1 MATNGGRTRRVTLE
15 SVAERAGVSLATAS
29 KVMNGRGAI
38 SSATRAAVAEAA
50 QELGYEQR
58 RRKTGRRRQ
67 IGLHLESVD
76 SGYVMGVLAGAVHA
90 ARRADVDLIVSSLGG
105 GGLTREWMA
114 EIASQQAEGVIAVVT
129 TIGPEHLRWSR
140 SLSLPLIAIDP
151 VLAEPELEGLLT
163 VGATNWEGG
172 SAAVRHLLSLGHTRI
187 GLLAGPPGSV
197 PGRQRVEGYR
207 SAMAR
212 AGLEVDEELV
222 DSRAFTAEAGEEGAR
237 RFLDLADP
245 PTAIFAAADP
255 LALGALRAAEARG
268 VRVPEQLSVIGF
280 DDTMMTRWTTP
291 PLSAVSQ
298 PLFSL
303 GQVAVERLL
312 ALAADPQAF
321 AHPFQLETRLVERGS
336 TAARTP

>member
-1 MATNGGRTRRVTLE
+1 MSLTASP
-15 SVAERAGVSLATAS
+15 SVAEGGSITYTASLTSPAQTPVTVTLSNGRLIGNVKGTEKDRPFDVTLDVAVLSDDHGAVLPADGGAPGKAYLAYHAALVKRDAQAVRRTLSPGNLEVYDGAQKKNDLDSYLSYLAGKHPMKAVKITRGWATATKAS
-29 KVMNGRGAI
+29 LLVEGE
-38 SSATRAAVAEAA
+38 SSAGKVAGE
-50 QELGYEQR
+50 
-58 RRKTGRRRQ
+58 
-67 IGLHLESVD
+67 VF
-76 SGYVMGVLAGAVHA
+76 
-90 ARRADVDLIVSSLGG
+90 LIN
-105 GGLTREWMA
+105 
-114 EIASQQAEGVIAVVT
+114 SQG
-129 TIGPEHLRWSR
+129 
-140 SLSLPLIAIDP
+140 
-151 VLAEPELEGLLT
+151 
-163 VGATNWEGG
+163 NWG
-172 SAAVRHLLSLGHTRI
+172 
-187 GLLAGPPGSV
+187 
-197 PGRQRVEGYR
+197 
-207 SAMAR
+207 
-212 AGLEVDEELV
+212 VDEELV

-336 TAARTP
+336 TAARPRP